1 MEKAVEALWACI
13 GFDAR
18 PESLVGRL
26 PGENLFCGGGSRS
39 TPRRLVLCSQEGG
52 QR

>member
-1 MEKAVEALWACI
+1 MMALDALWACI
-13 GFDAR
+13 GLDAR

-26 PGENLFCGGGSRS
+26 PGENLFCGGGPLS
-39 TPRRLVLCSQEGG
+39 TSCLLVLCSLEGG